1 MHQWKS
7 VNKKKMVLIKKR
19 TFFVQN
25 VSVDTWIAILSKLSK
40 NCHKT
45 FKQELLQ
52 TRIWEKITKF
62 PKAVFSQELCTSGQ
76 LNCGF
81 EHLTITF
88 LPIFRNKHLHKPK
101 KNMISLKWIFL
112 QWKFSSGDLGSFF
125 KKSGR
130 KLFARSSKKVL

>member
-62 PKAVFSQELCTSGQ
+62 PKA
-76 LNCGF
+76 
-81 EHLTITF
+81 
-88 LPIFRNKHLHKPK
+88 
-101 KNMISLKWIFL
+101 IFL
-112 QWKFSSGDLGSFF
+112 KIYVPLDNWIVVLNILQKRFCQFSGINISINPKRKWFFWNEFYAVKIFFWRPWSFF
-125 KKSGR
+125 HKSGR
-130 KLFARSSKKVL
+130 KFSTRSPKKVL